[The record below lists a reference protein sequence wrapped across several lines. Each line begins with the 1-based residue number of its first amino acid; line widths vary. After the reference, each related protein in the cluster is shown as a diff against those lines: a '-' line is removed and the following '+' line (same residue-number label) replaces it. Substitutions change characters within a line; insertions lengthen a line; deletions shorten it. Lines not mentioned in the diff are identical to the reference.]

1 MITEAKNM
9 DEIIHGKYI
18 KHKKELNKRNN
29 EIYKQLG
36 DSGGIGAH
44 EGK

>member
-1 MITEAKNM
+1 M

-18 KHKKELNKRNN
+18 EHKKELTKRIT
-29 EIYKQLG
+29 EIYEQLG